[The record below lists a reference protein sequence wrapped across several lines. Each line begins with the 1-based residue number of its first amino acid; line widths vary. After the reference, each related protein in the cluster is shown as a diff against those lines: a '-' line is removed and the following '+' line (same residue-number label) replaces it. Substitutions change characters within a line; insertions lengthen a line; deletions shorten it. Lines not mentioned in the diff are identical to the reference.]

1 MPGYQHSK
9 RSWRRCRREIVRVNS
24 AWSLLLY
31 EAVQSRDKVIL
42 DIYTI
47 DNIGPECAR
56 LTKILRDDVCF
67 YSS

>member
-1 MPGYQHSK
+1 MVSSVV
-9 RSWRRCRREIVRVNS
+9 RSRTVI
-24 AWSLLLY
+24 
-31 EAVQSRDKVIL
+31 RDKVIL